1 MFPLGTVLLP
11 GIAMS
16 LHVFE
21 PRYQALTRSCLDGD
35 GHLGIVLIERGN
47 EVGGGDVRF
56 AVGTRARI
64 AEAVALDDGHWLLV
78 LVGVDRI
85 RVDRWLPEL
94 PFPRAVVEVLA
105 DEAPGPGA
113 GPLRDQVEGLL
124 RRAMVLK
131 AELGE
136 LDGLD
141 IPLRGPLGPD
151 IPLRGPLGPDIPL
164 RGPLGPDIPLRG
176 PLGPGGAPSMLSLAP
191 EADLAA
197 WQATAVAP
205 FGPAD
210 AQRVLEADGT
220 EGRLSLLAELL
231 SDEVDVLAHR
241 VAGR

>member
-1 MFPLGTVLLP
+1 VTDARATNGAGPVELAMFPLGTVLFP

-35 GHLGIVLIERGN
+35 GHLGIVLIERGS

-64 AEAVALDDGHWLLV
+64 AEAVALDDGRWLLV

-94 PFPRAVVEVLA
+94 PFPRAVVEVLV

-113 GPLRDQVEGLL
+113 RPLRDEVEGLL
-124 RRAMVLK
+124 RRAIALK
-131 AELGE
+131 AQ
-136 LDGLD
+136 LDEID
-141 IPLRGPLGPD
+141 IAPT
-151 IPLRGPLGPDIPL
+151 
-164 RGPLGPDIPLRG
+164 
-176 PLGPGGAPSMLSLAP
+176 GAPATVSLAA
-191 EADLAA
+191 EADVAA
-197 WQATAVAP
+197 WQAAAVAP
-205 FGPAD
+205 VGPAD

-220 EGRLSLLAELL
+220 DRRLSLLVELL
-231 SDEVDVLAHR
+231 GDEVAVLAHR
-241 VAGR
+241 AAGR

>member
-1 MFPLGTVLLP
+1 MFPLGTVLFP
-11 GIAMS
+11 GIALS

-64 AEAVALDDGHWLLV
+64 TEALALDDGHWLLV

-105 DEAPGPGA
+105 DEVPGPGA
-113 GPLRDQVEGLL
+113 EPLRERVEGLL
-124 RRAMVLK
+124 RQAIVLK
-131 AELGE
+131 TQLDE
-136 LDGLD
+136 LDS
-141 IPLRGPLGPD
+141 
-151 IPLRGPLGPDIPL
+151 
-164 RGPLGPDIPLRG
+164 
-176 PLGPGGAPSMLSLAP
+176 GAQSTLSLAP

-197 WQATAVAP
+197 WQAAAVAP

-210 AQRVLEADGT
+210 AQRVLEVDGT
-220 EGRLSLLAELL
+220 ERRLSLLAELL
-231 SDEVDVLAHR
+231 TDEVDVLALR
-241 VAGR
+241 AAGR

>member
-1 MFPLGTVLLP
+1 VTDARATNGAGPVELAMFPLGTVLFP

-35 GHLGIVLIERGN
+35 GHLGIVLIERGS

-64 AEAVALDDGHWLLV
+64 AEAVALDDGRWLLV

-94 PFPRAVVEVLA
+94 PFPRAVVEVLV

-113 GPLRDQVEGLL
+113 RPLRDEVEGLL
-124 RRAMVLK
+124 RRAIALK
-131 AELGE
+131 AQ
-136 LDGLD
+136 LDEID
-141 IPLRGPLGPD
+141 IAPT
-151 IPLRGPLGPDIPL
+151 
-164 RGPLGPDIPLRG
+164 
-176 PLGPGGAPSMLSLAP
+176 GAPATVSLAA
-191 EADLAA
+191 EADVAA
-197 WQATAVAP
+197 WQAAAVAP

-220 EGRLSLLAELL
+220 DRRLSLLVELL
-231 SDEVDVLAHR
+231 GDEVAVLAHR
-241 VAGR
+241 AAGR